1 MSLSKLSRKN
11 WNYNLAAFPKF
22 NANHFDVIARELG
35 EMLTGSQLD
44 RTFANCGIKDVSG
57 ESTKWRRIY
66 ASLMKRQETDKCGN
80 NVAAFIM
87 AVMSPPK
94 FVNDEE
100 KFNNARNA
108 INKVLAFDGLEIGED
123 GKFRQATAAT
133 TISEAKQRVD
143 TIASRL
149 KGREIHPEVLKYCKA
164 ELMQE
169 NYFHA
174 VFEAAKSVAQR
185 IRDMTGIQ
193 LDGAQLIDK
202 AFVESNPIIWIN
214 GMRTETEKSEHK
226 GFALLIKGAFAA
238 IRNPTA
244 HEPKILWQ
252 GEDDAADYFTLLSLI
267 HRKLDKARVAK

>member
-1 MSLSKLSRKN
+1 MS
-11 WNYNLAAFPKF
+11 KF
-22 NANHFDVIARELG
+22 NSFNPNHFEVIARELG

-44 RTFANCGIKDVSG
+44 KTFANCGVKDVSG

-66 ASLMKRQETDKCGN
+66 TSLMKRQEADKCGN
-80 NVAAFIM
+80 NVAVFIM
-87 AVMSPPK
+87 TVMAPAK

-100 KFNNARNA
+100 KFSNARNA

-123 GKFRQATAAT
+123 GKFRKAPAAT

-185 IRDMTGIQ
+185 IRDMTGLQ

-252 GEDDAADYFTLLSLI
+252 GEEDAADYFTLLSLI
-267 HRKLDKARVAK
+267 HRKLDKAKISKT

>member
-1 MSLSKLSRKN
+1 
-11 WNYNLAAFPKF
+11 
-22 NANHFDVIARELG
+22 
-35 EMLTGSQLD
+35 MLTGSQLD
-44 RTFANCGIKDVSG
+44 KAFANCGIKDVSG

-66 ASLMKRQETDKCGN
+66 TSLMKRQETDKCGN

-87 AVMSPPK
+87 AVMSPAK

-100 KFNNARNA
+100 RFIYARNA

-123 GKFRQATAAT
+123 GQFRQATAAT

-202 AFVESNPIIWIN
+202 AFAERNPIIWIN
-214 GMRTETEKSEHK
+214 AMRTETDKSEHK

-252 GEDDAADYFTLLSLI
+252 GEEDAADYFTLLSLI
-267 HRKLDKARVAK
+267 HRKLDKAKIKK

>member
-1 MSLSKLSRKN
+1 
-11 WNYNLAAFPKF
+11 
-22 NANHFDVIARELG
+22 
-35 EMLTGSQLD
+35 MLTGSQLD
-44 RTFANCGIKDVSG
+44 KTFSNCGIKDVSG

-66 ASLMKRQETDKCGN
+66 TSLMKRQETDKCGN

-87 AVMSPPK
+87 AVMSPAK

-100 KFNNARNA
+100 RFINARNA

-123 GKFRQATAAT
+123 GKFRKATAAT

-202 AFVESNPIIWIN
+202 AFAESNPVIWIN
-214 GMRTETEKSEHK
+214 AMRTETEKSEHK

>member
-1 MSLSKLSRKN
+1 M
-11 WNYNLAAFPKF
+11 AAFPKF
-22 NANHFDVIARELG
+22 NANHFEVIARELG

-44 RTFANCGIKDVSG
+44 KTFANCGIKDVSG

-66 ASLMKRQETDKCGN
+66 ACLMTRQESDKCGN

-87 AVMSPPK
+87 AVMSPAK

-202 AFVESNPIIWIN
+202 AFAESNPIIWIN
-214 GMRTETEKSEHK
+214 AMRTESEKSEHK

-267 HRKLDKARVAK
+267 HRKLDKSKISKT